1 MRRRWWLRRIILRER
16 TEGHT
21 IVRDLE
27 GPRVQ
32 ETVTESAAE
41 EIDADD
47 DCHLSEERGR
57 GWRGD

>member
-1 MRRRWWLRRIILRER
+1 MRER